1 MSGPFTPLEIALIWV
16 NEIMRFLDDYGQWGK
31 KLKVF
36 LSLTGFSAFRKWTF
50 GCVLI
55 LIAVSFLTVGF
66 FSGNPK
72 TFPIQMK
79 VDFGPAGKPV
89 HEEKLYVEKGT
100 TPKEAVS
107 QVFPVLSGKACCS
120 FREVI
125 EIGGVR
131 VDPEKKL
138 WWICKLNG
146 SKNVSPQK
154 KKLKTGDIVEWKY
167 IQDDHINGGTYRS

>member
-1 MSGPFTPLEIALIWV
+1 MGWLPNNS
-16 NEIMRFLDDYGQWGK
+16 R
-31 KLKVF
+31 KLAICFV
-36 LSLTGFSAFRKWTF
+36 
-50 GCVLI
+50 
-55 LIAVSFLTVGF
+55 LIAVTSFFTLSAFGI
-66 FSGNPK
+66 GQKPK

-79 VDFGPAGKPV
+79 VDFGPAGKPL
-89 HEEKLYVEKGT
+89 HDETLYVEKGT

-107 QVFPVLSGKACCS
+107 QVFPMLSGKACCS

-131 VDPEKKL
+131 VNPAKNL

-154 KKLKTGDIVEWKY
+154 KKLKPRDIVEWKY
-167 IQDDHINGGTYRS
+167 IQDDHISKIERSGS